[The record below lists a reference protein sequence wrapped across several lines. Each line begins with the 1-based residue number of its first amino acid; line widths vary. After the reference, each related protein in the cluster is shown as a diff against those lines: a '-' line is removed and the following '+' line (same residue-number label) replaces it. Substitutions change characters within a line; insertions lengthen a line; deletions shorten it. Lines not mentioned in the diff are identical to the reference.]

1 MSDATP
7 ANPTELPVPP
17 AATTEGLPEYEPL
30 TPEMVEDEAVRGD
43 FVMKWAVILLAVLF
57 GCTLVV
63 ETSTL
68 VHQEAQ
74 LAKAEMSEKVSEV
87 GKGAAAIAIGGAV
100 IFAGFIILLIAA
112 SNGLA
117 LMLPEEHANWLA
129 PLIIG
134 LAVMVVDFI
143 ALGIGKH
150 ELSSSNLQP
159 SRTMESLRRDSQLL
173 KEHVS

>member
-1 MSDATP
+1 M
-7 ANPTELPVPP
+7 
-17 AATTEGLPEYEPL
+17 AATAPRVDPNYERSRDAEL
-30 TPEMVEDEAVRGD
+30 EQRSLGD
-43 FVMKWAVILLAVLF
+43 NRSLIALF
-57 GCTLVV
+57 SDLFR

-87 GKGAAAIAIGGAV
+87 GKGIAAIAVGGAI
-100 IFAGFIILLIAA
+100 IFAGFIVLLFAA

-117 LMLPEEHANWLA
+117 MFLPEEHAMWLA

-134 LAVMVVDFI
+134 LAVIVLGFI
-143 ALGIGKH
+143 ALAIGKH
-150 ELSSSNLQP
+150 ELSASNLQP
-159 SRTMESLRRDSQLL
+159 SRTMESLRRDTELV

>member
-1 MSDATP
+1 MAAGLGLHALQGGLDGALLSLGGLAT
-7 ANPTELPVPP
+7 
-17 AATTEGLPEYEPL
+17 
-30 TPEMVEDEAVRGD
+30 
-43 FVMKWAVILLAVLF
+43 
-57 GCTLVV
+57 
-63 ETSTL
+63 
-68 VHQEAQ
+68 
-74 LAKAEMSEKVSEV
+74 
-87 GKGAAAIAIGGAV
+87 
-100 IFAGFIILLIAA
+100 
-112 SNGLA
+112 GLA

-134 LAVMVVDFI
+134 LAVMVVGFI